1 MKNGRKIA
9 LLMLPILVAYLFQAT
24 QYARAPVKYNYFVV
38 YAKNAD
44 IALRPGND
52 LSPNGQTLL
61 QNSTNQLGLYNLTLG
76 QWGPGYR
83 INYTDAFRIVN
94 REAFAI
100 RMIGFNFSSDST
112 GTGYLRIYVYNDT
125 NNDGVGDT
133 EVCVWDGSS
142 TTLSSSNYIYF
153 KAASAYGSD
162 GGSSRVKI
170 EIILPETG
178 IDFQGQSSIEYSG
191 TLYLWFTSA

>member
-1 MKNGRKIA
+1 MKKSRKIA

-44 IALRPGND
+44 IALRPGTD

-61 QNSTNQLGLYNLTLG
+61 QNSTSQLGLYNLTLG

-94 REAFAI
+94 REAFNI
-100 RMIGFNFSSDST
+100 KMVGFNFSADST
-112 GTGYLRIYVYNDT
+112 GTEYLKIYVLNDT
-125 NNDGVGDT
+125 DNDGVGDT

-142 TTLSSSNYIYF
+142 TTLSSTNYIYF
-153 KAASAYGSD
+153 KATSSYGSD
-162 GGSSRVKI
+162 GGWTKVKI
-170 EIILPETG
+170 MIILPETG
-178 IDFQGQSSIEYSG
+178 LDFQGGSSIEYSG
-191 TLYLWFTSA
+191 TLYLWFTSG